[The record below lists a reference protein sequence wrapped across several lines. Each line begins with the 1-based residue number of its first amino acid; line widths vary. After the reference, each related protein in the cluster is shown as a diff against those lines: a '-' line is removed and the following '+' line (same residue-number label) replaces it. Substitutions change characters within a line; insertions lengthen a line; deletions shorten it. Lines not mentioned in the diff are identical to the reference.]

1 METIGT
7 INVSEGTEI
16 NFFIDEFKD
25 VLYANI
31 RKFATTEKY
40 TGPTKQGIMLNHANL
55 KEIIKKIDD
64 NIDKFKKSDT
74 SAKETLKLDDQRYIN
89 IAITEFKEK
98 KYFELREYLES
109 ESYSGPTKKGITI
122 NTDHFEKVLE
132 FLKKMDEFLANPPKD
147 VVFEKKE
154 EKKPSKKENK

>member
-7 INVSEGTEI
+7 IKVSEGTEI
-16 NFFIDEFKD
+16 NFFIDQFKD

-31 RKFATTEKY
+31 RKFASTEKY
-40 TGPTKQGIMLNHANL
+40 SGPTKQGIMLSHDNL

-109 ESYSGPTKKGITI
+109 EGYTGPTKKGITI
-122 NTDHFEKVLE
+122 NTEHFEKVLE
-132 FLKKMDEFLANPPKD
+132 FLKKMDTFLANPPKD
-147 VVFEKKE
+147 VVFENKDIPKRPKKE
-154 EKKPSKKENK
+154 KE